1 MKKFFTILAFT
12 AIIYSCNNSAVQG
25 VMGDSE
31 MGIIVSEEEEAKFQ
45 DQIATFRTF
54 TKAFYDED
62 IDLFMSVM
70 SDSVK
75 WSPPSYN
82 ENKILGAD
90 DIKSAGMSYFEGY
103 DQITFNEGEGLVGSD
118 YAYWSGSLYSVGE
131 TNTDPSV
138 MRVYGTWAMTHTETG
153 APVYNKWYGVLTFNE
168 DGKIAVFSDWFDV
181 NGMQVQIQNFVESN
195 KN

>member
-1 MKKFFTILAFT
+1 MKKLQTIITILLFG
-12 AIIYSCNNSAVQG
+12 AVVYLWTNPQEQQTG
-25 VMGDSE
+25 VT
-31 MGIIVSEEEEAKFQ
+31 VSEEEKEQFQ
-45 DQIATFRTF
+45 AQIESFQTF
-54 TKAFYDED
+54 TKAFNEED

-82 ENKILGAD
+82 GNEVLGAA
-90 DIKSAGMSYFEGY
+90 DIKLAGQGYFDSYDE
-103 DQITFNEGEGLVGSD
+103 ITFNEGEGLVGAD
-118 YAYWSGSLYSVGE
+118 IAYWSGSLYSAGE

-153 APVYNKWYGVLTFNE
+153 APVHNKWYAVLTFNE
-168 DGKIAVFSDWFDV
+168 DGKIAVFSDWFDYG
-181 NGMQVQIQNFVESN
+181 GMQGQIDNFVESN

>member
-1 MKKFFTILAFT
+1 MNKIKTILT
-12 AIIYSCNNSAVQG
+12 ILVLSTIIYSCNNNAVTG
-25 VMGDSE
+25 VV
-31 MGIIVSEEEEAKFQ
+31 VSEEDKAKFQ
-45 DQIATFRTF
+45 DQIASFRTF
-54 TKAFYDED
+54 TKAFYNED

-70 SDSVK
+70 SDSLK

-82 ENKILGAD
+82 GNKISGAD
-90 DIKSAGMSYFEGY
+90 DIKATVMSYFEGY
-103 DQITFNEGEGLVGSD
+103 DLITFNEGEGLVGSD

-131 TNTDPSV
+131 TNTDPLV

-181 NGMQVQIQNFVESN
+181 NGMQVQIDNFVESN